1 MKTKILLLSALIG
14 TGMIVTSCAD
24 DFLDQN
30 NTSSLNQDKFFDS
43 DEAVSEATST
53 LYNYVWNSF
62 NGKLYYS
69 MGDGRSNNITAQ
81 WSSYIKV
88 FTNFNETSVSDGL
101 QEGWASLYS
110 VVAQSDNVIDNI
122 TNRSKSGVSESA
134 KVEGLAEA
142 RFMRGVAYWYLA
154 SLWGNVIIY
163 ENTSS
168 MVNNYVVPT
177 NPRADV
183 MEFAIR
189 DMEYAAAN
197 LPEVSSATGRV
208 NRYSAFGMLSRM
220 YLHMAGLTTEG
231 QYDGTNVATDFN
243 RGTRNTYYLELAQ
256 KAAEKV
262 ISGSSFK
269 LMDKYGDLYKIAN
282 NNCSEDMFQ
291 LQWLTGSTD
300 AIGWGCN
307 QDISSFFGWSTLVS
321 DGTNW
326 GGATCCSWNLY
337 QEYETGDLRKHES
350 VASYGDFY
358 PDIYVKGGG
367 YTYGVTESAS
377 TNGANI
383 KKYVVGTNDDNGV
396 SYKQSSGINTHMLRL
411 AEVYLNLAEAILG
424 NNTSTTD
431 AEALKYFNAV
441 RNRAGLE
448 SKFSISYQDIR
459 HERRMEMAFE
469 GQYWYDLVS
478 RAYYQ
483 QQEVVNYLNNQDRNH
498 TYKYN
503 SETKK
508 YEASEKAGTGVA
520 TATETNLLLPYP
532 DADQNKNSNLSH
544 TATPVPYNF
553 GAREVNESS
562 LFN

>member
-1 MKTKILLLSALIG
+1 MKINILMTVAFASTVLLA
-14 TGMIVTSCAD
+14 TSCNDD
-24 DFLDQN
+24 DFLNQE
-30 NTSSLNQDKFFDS
+30 NTTSLNQETFFDS
-43 DEAVSEATST
+43 DKAISEATST
-53 LYNYVWNSF
+53 LYKYVWNSF

-69 MGDGRSNNITAQ
+69 MGNGRSNNITAQ

-189 DMEYAAAN
+189 DMEY
-197 LPEVSSATGRV
+197 SATGRV

-337 QEYETGDLRKHES
+337 QEYE
-350 VASYGDFY
+350 
-358 PDIYVKGGG
+358 
-367 YTYGVTESAS
+367 
-377 TNGANI
+377 
-383 KKYVVGTNDDNGV
+383 
-396 SYKQSSGINTHMLRL
+396 
-411 AEVYLNLAEAILG
+411 
-424 NNTSTTD
+424 
-431 AEALKYFNAV
+431 
-441 RNRAGLE
+441 
-448 SKFSISYQDIR
+448 
-459 HERRMEMAFE
+459 
-469 GQYWYDLVS
+469 
-478 RAYYQ
+478 
-483 QQEVVNYLNNQDRNH
+483 
-498 TYKYN
+498 
-503 SETKK
+503 
-508 YEASEKAGTGVA
+508 
-520 TATETNLLLPYP
+520 
-532 DADQNKNSNLSH
+532 
-544 TATPVPYNF
+544 
-553 GAREVNESS
+553 
-562 LFN
+562 